1 MKLSYPLLKE
11 SIKDH
16 RLRWLTFCLIGL
28 GFLILYIAT
37 FPAIQKSSADYDKLV
52 STLPKGVISAF
63 NITTGPQTLMG
74 YLASKHFGFTWPLM
88 LIMLTVSYSSYA
100 IAQGVQDKTLTF
112 LLSLPISRK
121 NIYLTRLVGGIF
133 GVLLFVVF
141 SQLLVIPLAG
151 IFGYDLKV
159 SEALLIGLLGLTF
172 GLSVLGIGLLASA
185 ITNDPRKSTAAI
197 SGVLLISYVLYLIAS
212 LEANLD
218 KLKYLS
224 VFHYF
229 NPGKVILTGRLDS
242 ADILVLLGVFILSS
256 LIGVRYFS
264 KKDIP
269 M

>member
-1 MKLSYPLLKE
+1 MKLSLPLLKE

-16 RLRWLTFCLIGL
+16 RMRWGIFCLIGL

-37 FPAIQKSSADYDKLV
+37 FPAIQKSSADYDKVV

-121 NIYLTRLVGGIF
+121 SLYLTRLIGGAI
-133 GVLLFVVF
+133 GVSLFVVF
-141 SQLLVIPLAG
+141 SQIIVIPLAG
-151 IFGYDLKV
+151 AFGYTINASDAAQI
-159 SEALLIGLLGLTF
+159 ALLGFVFGLAILGLGLLT
-172 GLSVLGIGLLASA
+172 SA
-185 ITNDPRKSTAAI
+185 IANEPRKSTAAI
-197 SGVLLISYVLYLIAS
+197 SGILLVSYVAYLVAS

-218 KLKYLS
+218 GLKYIS

-229 NPGKVILTGRLDS
+229 NPGKIVTTGSLEVS
-242 ADILVLLGVFILSS
+242 SILVLSGVFLMST
-256 LIGVRYFS
+256 LVGMRYFS